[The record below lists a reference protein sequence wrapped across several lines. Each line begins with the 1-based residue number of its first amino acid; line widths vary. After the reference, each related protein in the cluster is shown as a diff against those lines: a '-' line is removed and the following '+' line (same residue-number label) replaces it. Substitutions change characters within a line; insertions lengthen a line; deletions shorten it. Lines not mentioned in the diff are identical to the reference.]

1 MRLFSHVRLEHQLL
15 MLLSSK
21 CNTGVVKW
29 NDGAKSSSWGNL
41 MDKRCF
47 LLIALGV
54 TKWLTLAD
62 QYFRKMFPMSLC
74 IAQVMRAITAVCVRV
89 CVHVCM
95 QLVSLHKAWVKVNPS
110 ATAFLSTISFPVMKM
125 ELRSSGASVSL
136 GRAEHLQ
143 MVLKAC
149 TRWPSFS
156 IFNERRPTKIIP
168 VSSSI
173 PCGHGHELVTQIK
186 LQC

>member
-1 MRLFSHVRLEHQLL
+1 MYLFSHEGLEHQLL
-15 MLLSSK
+15 IPLSSK
-21 CNTGVVKW
+21 CNTEVVKW
-29 NDGAKSSSWGNL
+29 TDGAKSSSWGNL
-41 MDKRCF
+41 MDKRCL
-47 LLIALGV
+47 LLIALDV
-54 TKWLTLAD
+54 TKCLTLAD
-62 QYFRKMFPMSLC
+62 QYFRKCSLHGY
-74 IAQVMRAITAVCVRV
+74 ALPRQWGPQLPCVRV
-89 CVHVCM
+89 CGCM

-110 ATAFLSTISFPVMKM
+110 ATAFLSTISFPVMEM

-149 TRWPSFS
+149 TRWPPFS
-156 IFNERRPTKIIP
+156 IFNERRPTKMIP

-173 PCGHGHELVTQIK
+173 PCGDGHELVTQIK